1 MNKQIIQIT
10 SGKGPLECKRVV
22 YLVLQELLQACK
34 ALQLQHTELELI
46 ETDIK
51 KCYESVT
58 LIAEGQKVDQLIQ
71 DWAGSIQWVAKSP
84 FRKEHKR
91 KNWFVGVQFYSFKE
105 LQVIEDKDIKYE
117 FLRIG
122 GPGGQHVNKVETA
135 VRATHLPTQQS
146 VVSNKE
152 RSQLQNKKTAK
163 QKLQVNLLVQNQAEE
178 KKQTQQQW
186 LQHHQLERGNAIKVF
201 KQTMD
206 L

>member
-22 YLVLQELLQACK
+22 FLVLRELIKTCK
-34 ALQLQHTELELI
+34 TLQLLLKEVELV

-51 KCYESVT
+51 NCYESVT
-58 LIAEGQKVDQLIQ
+58 LIVEGQNLDQLQ
-71 DWAGSIQWVAKSP
+71 QAWAGSIQWIAKSP

-91 KNWFVGVQFYSFKE
+91 KNWFVGIQFYSFKE
-105 LQVIEDKDIKYE
+105 LQVIEEKDIKYE

-135 VRATHLPTQQS
+135 VRATHLPTQLS
-146 VVSNKE
+146 AVSNKE
-152 RSQLQNKKTAK
+152 RSQLQNRKTAK

-186 LQHHQLERGNAIKVF
+186 LQHHQLERGNPIKTF
-201 KQTMD
+201 KQSMD
-206 L
+206 